1 MKNSILILFF
11 GLLGYASQAQDVIEA
26 VPSPVT
32 ALKDTTYWNS
42 EISAGLNFNQA
53 AFSGN
58 WKSGGVNSVAFGSI
72 ISGKANYAKEKIS
85 WDNDLEFL
93 FGIVKNEGQGTRK
106 AADRIFLDS
115 KLGYKISDHWG
126 YFTAVNFI
134 SQFADGFEY
143 GDNGN
148 DLLISSFLAPGFLT
162 ASLGLEY
169 KPNDEFALRLS
180 PFSPRLTFVTNTEI
194 INNVPNNYG
203 VDPGKKVRGE
213 LLAFLVYAT
222 WKKQISENFTIN
234 SRYQMFGNYETLSF
248 KNIDHRLDVTLV
260 AKITSFIDVTFTS
273 INLYDIDMDP
283 GIQYSQALALGVLYK
298 ISNKK

>member
-1 MKNSILILFF
+1 MKKSILILFF
-11 GLLGYASQAQDVIEA
+11 GILGHISYAQDVNVA
-26 VPSPVT
+26 VPNPLT
-32 ALKDTTYWNS
+32 ALKDTTYWAS
-42 EISAGLNFNQA
+42 EFSAGLNFNQA

-72 ISGKANYAKEKIS
+72 VSGKANYAKEKIS
-85 WDNDLEFL
+85 WDNDLELL

-106 AADRIFLDS
+106 ATDRIFLDS
-115 KLGYKISDHWG
+115 KVGYKISDHWG

-162 ASLGLEY
+162 TSIGLEY

-180 PFSPRLTFVTNTEI
+180 PLSPRFTFVTNTEI

-203 VDPGKKVRGE
+203 VERGKKVRAE

-222 WKKQISENFTIN
+222 WNKQISENFTIN
-234 SRYQMFGNYETLSF
+234 SRYQMFGNYETLSL

>member
-1 MKNSILILFF
+1 MKKSFFLLLFF
-11 GLLGYASQAQDVIEA
+11 LSGNISYAQDVILPIPDAEKA
-26 VPSPVT
+26 ME
-32 ALKDTTYWNS
+32 DTTYWNS
-42 EISAGLNFNQA
+42 VLSAGLNFNQA

-72 ISGKANYAKEKIS
+72 ISGKIKYAKEKIS

-115 KLGYKISDHWG
+115 KLGYKITDHWG
-126 YFTAVNFI
+126 YFTAINFI
-134 SQFADGFEY
+134 SQFAEGFEY
-143 GDNGN
+143 GDDG

-194 INNVPNNYG
+194 INNVPSNYG
-203 VDPGKKVRGE
+203 VEPGKKVRAE
-213 LLAFLVYAT
+213 ILAFQIYAT
-222 WKKQISENFTIN
+222 WNKQINENFSIN
-234 SRYQMFGNYETLSF
+234 SRYQLFGNYETLSL

-273 INLYDIDMDP
+273 INLYDRDMDS
-283 GIQYSQALALGVLYK
+283 GIQYSQALALGVFYK